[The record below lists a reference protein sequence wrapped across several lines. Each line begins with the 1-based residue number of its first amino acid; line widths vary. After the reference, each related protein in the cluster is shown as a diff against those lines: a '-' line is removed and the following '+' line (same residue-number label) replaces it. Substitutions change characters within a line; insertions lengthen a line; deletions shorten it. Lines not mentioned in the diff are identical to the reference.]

1 MNINVTAIRCSK
13 SQKKKLREIME
24 KEGLTGS
31 DIIEY
36 LINIMVTNDYKKL
49 PYTRLCD
56 TTFSCRTKDKF
67 VYEMLFKEFRENNE
81 NVNGSVLLQ
90 LFIDKFN

>member
-13 SQKKKLREIME
+13 GQKEKLKEIME
-24 KEGLTGS
+24 KENLTGA
-31 DIIEY
+31 DIIKY
-36 LINIMVTNDYKKL
+36 LINIMVTNDYRKL
-49 PYTRLCD
+49 PCPKLCD

-67 VYEMLFKEFRENNE
+67 VYELLFKEFRENND
-81 NVNGSVLLQ
+81 NINGSVLLQ